1 MKPIYLA
8 DMSDSELQILFEDV
22 RSEIYKREEILCETA
37 LERLGHTIKE
47 AQNSNFNISF
57 TLASGEAFR
66 VNDIVNIF
74 SYALDKIYYIDE
86 KELERVSRF
95 PQSKEEVKHFCIHP
109 NDNVLCDDCE
119 NKNACWS

>member
-8 DMSDSELQILFEDV
+8 DMSDSELQILLGDV

-37 LERLGHTIKE
+37 LERLGRTIKE

-57 TLASGEAFR
+57 TLASGESFR

-74 SYALDKIYYIDE
+74 SYTYDIAM
-86 KELERVSRF
+86 V
-95 PQSKEEVKHFCIHP
+95 V
-109 NDNVLCDDCE
+109 
-119 NKNACWS
+119 